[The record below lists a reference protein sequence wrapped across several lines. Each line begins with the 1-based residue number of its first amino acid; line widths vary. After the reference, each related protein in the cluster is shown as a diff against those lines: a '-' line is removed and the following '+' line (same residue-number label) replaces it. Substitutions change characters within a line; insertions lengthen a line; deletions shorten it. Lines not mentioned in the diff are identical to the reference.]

1 MPQIKS
7 ILGTRI
13 RERRKELR
21 ISQSKLAQESGISA
35 SYLNL
40 IEHNKRSIGGAL
52 LMKVAEGLDI
62 ELEELEDAGERRLHS
77 LLSEIAHIPNI
88 KELGVENERIGELI
102 GRFPGWSRALH
113 TLARSEQD
121 SASKFLA
128 LADRLTHDSYL
139 ADSMQKILAGISSI
153 RSATE
158 ILREFPDMKP
168 KKTAQFQEIGIQESQ
183 KLTSIIES
191 LVSYLE
197 HPTSG
202 RQNTTPINEVET
214 LFESHQN
221 RFEEIE
227 DLANLSVSH
236 SRTPNRFEKAN
247 GSKLNKAFITA
258 IESIVNHQSGLNTE
272 IARSHALES
281 LKTYAIESLKAP
293 MNTFE
298 QTAKEHGYDVE
309 SIANTLSISLTT
321 VCHRLTALPK
331 ATGIPEF
338 GYLLANASGTII
350 SVRHTP
356 DLAIPRFSSACPL
369 WVIFRAQQSPETII
383 RQRAIFPNGDSFIFL
398 ARARNQGETGFGKPR
413 HYLTDMLI
421 MSEASAEST
430 VYAPRQAV
438 PQEPVGVSCRSC
450 PRKGCIH
457 RVTDPLTG

>member
-13 RERRKELR
+13 RERRKELHV
-21 ISQSKLAQESGISA
+21 SQGNLAKESGISA

-52 LMKVAEGLDI
+52 LVKLAEALDI
-62 ELEELEDAGERRLHS
+62 ELTELEDAGERRLHS
-77 LLSEIAHIPNI
+77 LLSEIAHIPKI
-88 KELGVENERIGELI
+88 KALGVEHERIGELI
-102 GRFPGWSRALH
+102 GRFPGWARALNS
-113 TLARSEQD
+113 LARSEQN
-121 SASKFLA
+121 SIAKSLI
-128 LADRLTHDSYL
+128 LADRLTHDSFL
-139 ADSMQKILAGISSI
+139 GESMQKILSGITAI
-153 RSATE
+153 RSASE
-158 ILREFPDMKP
+158 ILHEFPEMESSQ
-168 KKTAQFQEIGIQESQ
+168 AQQFQEISIQESH

-197 HPTSG
+197 HPVSG
-202 RQNTTPINEVET
+202 RQNTTPIDEVET
-214 LFESHQN
+214 LFESYEN

-227 DLANLSVSH
+227 ELANLDESQTPENRPFEIAHEEGLGKNLLSV
-236 SRTPNRFEKAN
+236 
-247 GSKLNKAFITA
+247 
-258 IESIVNHQSGLNTE
+258 IESIANNQTGLKTE

-281 LKTYAIESLKAP
+281 LKKYAIESLKAP
-293 MNTFE
+293 MKVFA
-298 QTAKEHGYDVE
+298 QAAKDYQYDVE
-309 SIANTLSISLTT
+309 SIASALSISITT

-331 ATGIPEF
+331 TPGIPRF

-350 SVRHTP
+350 SVRHLP

-383 RQRAIFPNGDSFIFL
+383 RQRALFPNGDSFIFL

-421 MSEASAEST
+421 MSEDSADST
-430 VYAPRQAV
+430 VYAPRQGV